1 MLLTRYSVISHVD
14 NLVHLLYVT
23 SVSYLKDIY
32 NPKQLYKVSFKFKIT
47 LEFQIYFQIFGKMT
61 CCKVTFVLVFL
72 QSLIFG
78 YFHIKKLFP
87 KWENLKISNNGINEK
102 DRCY

>member
-1 MLLTRYSVISHVD
+1 MQGVCATQNNYAR
-14 NLVHLLYVT
+14 
-23 SVSYLKDIY
+23 
-32 NPKQLYKVSFKFKIT
+32 VSFRFKMT

-72 QSLIFG
+72 QSLTFG
-78 YFHIKKLFP
+78 YFYIRKSFP
-87 KWENLKISNNGINEK
+87 KWENLKISNNDINEK